1 MYFLNNFDYSKKKL
15 AIRKPCNI
23 RLKNAFESMLT
34 PSIFNRGTILTQAGQ
49 VDVYLHVKSKREN
62 KSIVA
67 FRKEFG
73 TYRVL
78 IKYCGFFQL
87 FLKVCHLSLVS
98 TWLLLVE
105 QKLPANRSDCTLALR
120 WELWRPLTA
129 M

>member
-78 IKYCGFFQL
+78 IKYCVFF
-87 FLKVCHLSLVS
+87 FNNS
-98 TWLLLVE
+98 
-105 QKLPANRSDCTLALR
+105 
-120 WELWRPLTA
+120 
-129 M
+129 